1 MSGALAMWTGL
12 KETLR
17 DGSDIPSSPS
27 PAPAEG
33 GGETEKEKERG
44 DALSRT
50 ERGSESGAAPPA
62 RLVTVRASDTCAE
75 FVSLDV
81 GREGPPRELNDAG
94 MGADDDDDELVFG
107 YCTARDVSRAVDVAP
122 RDLLR
127 RSRGIRLGGGRDF
140 IGRFAAA
147 FTALVASR
155 ADVLPSCT

>member
-1 MSGALAMWTGL
+1 MWTGL

-17 DGSDIPSSPS
+17 DWNDVLGSPS
-27 PAPAEG
+27 PAEG
-33 GGETEKEKERG
+33 GGEAEKEKGRG

-50 ERGSESGAAPPA
+50 KRGSESGAAPPA
-62 RLVTVRASDTCAE
+62 RLVTVGASDTCVD

-81 GREGPPRELNDAG
+81 GRERRPLRELNEAG
-94 MGADDDDDELVFG
+94 MGASSDELAFR
-107 YCTARDVSRAVDVAP
+107 YCTAQDASRVVDVAP